1 MPSSPFPRLLAVL
14 AAVSLLAAPLS
25 VRAAEAEEPASKIVP
40 ALTAPAPLEQR
51 PDPAQ
56 PYRAAMAGLKILGVT
71 GEGAQALWQAQ
82 GAGLNG
88 LLNQGQPT
96 PEELSLLSL
105 PNARPELL
113 ASYRDYAAQFP
124 LLSPEEVVLTVNMG
138 LNRPFYTAPAP
149 IDDPDSLTV
158 LVNKYNNL
166 PADYVPQLEVLGA
179 DYGRGSLRPQA
190 AAQFRAM
197 ADAARAE
204 GLTLKSVSAYRS
216 YATQRATYN
225 RYLTQYSQTLV
236 DTFSAR
242 PGHSEHQ
249 TGLALDINA
258 ASVKAHFEATPEFA
272 WLQENC
278 ARFGF
283 LLRYPQGKDA
293 ITGYRFE
300 PWHYRYVGTEI
311 ATRCMEQGL
320 TYEEY
325 AAALPNTPAPVLTLD
340 GHPLEGV
347 ELLALEGVLYL
358 SPFRLAQALGWPVT
372 QDRGAVILSPEG
384 KSLTLFTGRTAL
396 GDRGLLRHAFPA
408 LNLDGVLYLTL
419 DDLAAALG
427 WQLTERAEELALTR
441 AEG

>member
-1 MPSSPFPRLLAVL
+1 MPKSLFPRLLALL
-14 AAVSLLAAPLS
+14 AALSLLAAPLS
-25 VRAAEAEEPASKIVP
+25 VRAAEVEETATKTVP
-40 ALTAPAPLEQR
+40 ALPAPAPLEQR
-51 PDPAQ
+51 PDPALS
-56 PYRAAMAGLKILGVT
+56 YRAAMAGLKALGVT
-71 GEGAQALWQAQ
+71 GEQAQSLWRAQ

-88 LLNQGQPT
+88 LLAQGQPT

-113 ASYRDYAAQFP
+113 ASYRDYAAQLP
-124 LLSPEEVVLTVNMG
+124 LLSPEEVVLMVNMG
-138 LNRPFYTAPAP
+138 LDRPFYTAPTP

-158 LVNKYNNL
+158 LVNKYNVL
-166 PADYVPQLEVLGA
+166 PADYIPQLEVLGA

-197 ADAARAE
+197 ADAAREE
-204 GLTLKSVSAYRS
+204 GITLKSVSAYRS

-225 RYLTQYSQTLV
+225 RYLTQYSQALV

-242 PGHSEHQ
+242 AGHSEHQ
-249 TGLALDINA
+249 TGLALDINV
-258 ASVKAHFEATPEFA
+258 ASVKAHFENTAEFA

-311 ATRCMEQGL
+311 ATLCMEQGL

-325 AAALPNTPAPVLTLD
+325 AATLPSTTTPVLTLNGEPLD
-340 GHPLEGV
+340 GVEPLSLEGR
-347 ELLALEGVLYL
+347 LYL

-396 GDRGLLRHAFPA
+396 GDRGLLRHASPA
-408 LNLDGVLYLTL
+408 LNLEGVLYLTL
-419 DDLAAALG
+419 EDLAAALG
-427 WQLTERAEELALTR
+427 WQLTERAEELALATV
-441 AEG
+441 EG